1 MPPCP
6 SAQAF
11 PQVGMAETL
20 FDDAA
25 RAIRRRRA
33 LRREARPFLAER
45 IVDEWLE
52 RLGPVSRRFGRV
64 LVTGVPPALHGLL
77 SGLGDEVRFAESI
90 DALAVEEEASLD
102 LVLIMGELDS
112 RDELPL
118 LLRIIASR
126 LSAGGLLAGA
136 LPGGQSLPALRQ
148 SLHSADRGAGAFAA
162 RSHPRI
168 EPGALATL
176 LGEAGLVDA
185 VVDVDRLTIHY
196 RSLERLI
203 ADLRDHAA
211 TNVLE
216 ARPRR
221 GLGKA
226 GLEAARLAFAEAGDG
241 TVTTERIDLLH
252 FAAWAKAQPKTP

>member
-1 MPPCP
+1 
-6 SAQAF
+6 
-11 PQVGMAETL
+11 MAETL

-25 RAIRRRRA
+25 RAARRNRAIRR
-33 LRREARPFLAER
+33 EPRPFLAER

-52 RLGPVSRRFGRV
+52 RLRPVSRRFERV
-64 LVTGVPPALHGLL
+64 FVTGVPAALHDALA
-77 SGLGDEVRFAESI
+77 GLGDQVSFADSI
-90 DALAVEEEASLD
+90 DALAAEAEASLD
-102 LVLIMGELDS
+102 LILVMGELDS

-118 LLRIIASR
+118 LLRVIASR
-126 LSAGGLLAGA
+126 LATGGLLAGA
-136 LPGGQSLPALRQ
+136 IPGGQSLPALRLA
-148 SLHSADRGAGAFAA
+148 LHSADREGGGTFAA

-176 LGEAGLVDA
+176 LGDAGLKDA
-185 VVDVDRLTIHY
+185 VVDIDRLTVRY

-211 TNVLE
+211 TNVLL

-226 GLEAARLAFAEAGDG
+226 GLDAARLSFAEAGDG
-241 TVTTERIDLLH
+241 SATAERIDLLH
-252 FAAWAKAQPKTP
+252 FAAWAAPASKRP